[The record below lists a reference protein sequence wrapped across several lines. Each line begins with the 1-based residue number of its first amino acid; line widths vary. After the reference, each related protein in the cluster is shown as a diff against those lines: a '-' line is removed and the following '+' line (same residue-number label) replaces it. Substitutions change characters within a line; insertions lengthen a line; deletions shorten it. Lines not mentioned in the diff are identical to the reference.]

1 MPEKWQLGFQDEST
15 PIAAGIIDF
24 YNSALYYLILVFSLV
39 TYFVLLFSFRFFLSS
54 SLSNHSLSWIKK
66 RNHSTFLELIWTLS
80 PGFILIAIALPSIK
94 LLYALDEVLIPNI
107 TLKAIGHQWYW
118 SYEINDIDGLSIN
131 FDSYTL
137 DPSNFLVPFD
147 PSTEISF
154 RLLDVDNSVKLP
166 ILVPIRLLVSSLD
179 VIHSF
184 FVPSLGVKIDAIP
197 GRLNHASIFL
207 LRPGKFYGQCTEL
220 CGEGH
225 SRMSILIEGVDTPS
239 YLSWL
244 LSLSSS

>member
-1 MPEKWQLGFQDEST
+1 LQE
-15 PIAAGIIDF
+15 
-24 YNSALYYLILVFSLV
+24 
-39 TYFVLLFSFRFFLSS
+39 LSS
-54 SLSNHSLSWIKK
+54 N
-66 RNHSTFLELIWTLS
+66 
-80 PGFILIAIALPSIK
+80 
-94 LLYALDEVLIPNI
+94 
-107 TLKAIGHQWYW
+107 
-118 SYEINDIDGLSIN
+118 
-131 FDSYTL
+131 
-137 DPSNFLVPFD
+137 
-147 PSTEISF
+147 SF

-220 CGEGH
+220 CGSGH
-225 SRMSILIEGVDTPS
+225 AQMSILIEGVDTPT

-244 LSLSSS
+244 ISMS